1 MKKNIRNLLITLGI
15 ETVAGGL
22 VFWYESGN
30 IDIAGHLMR
39 MLSDA
44 FFVSGAITLC
54 IGLLLVV
61 SNGGGLDAFAY
72 MGKRIRHF
80 FGPERKEKFIKYN
93 EFLEKRRERGK
104 AATGHFLTGAGI
116 FIAVGGIFAVLAA

>member
-1 MKKNIRNLLITLGI
+1 MKKNVKNLLITLGV

-30 IDIAGHLMR
+30 MSVSENLMR

-44 FFVSGAITLC
+44 FFVSGAIMFC
-54 IGLLLVV
+54 VGLMFVV

-72 MGKRIRHF
+72 MGKRIRHV
-80 FGPERKEKFIKYN
+80 FGKNHKEPFIKYD
-93 EFLEKRRERGK
+93 EFLKQRRERGK
-104 AATGHFLTGAGI
+104 VPTGHFLLGAGI
-116 FIAVGGIFAVLAA
+116 FILAGGIFAVIM